1 MSWDRLEACYATPEI
16 VENALFKR
24 LDSFPH
30 LSPRD
35 NTKLRELSDLLL
47 ELLAAKNEGY
57 FPGLAYLAYLLV
69 G

>member
-1 MSWDRLEACYATPEI
+1 M
-16 VENALFKR
+16 ENALFKR